1 MSYTLIKSEITDEA
15 LTLTSREWEMLRK
28 LAAEPPGWKPQGD
41 RDYTRGWI
49 SPEEATDMAESVK
62 GQLAYLWRERPDAQA
77 EEPHSLFELRDS
89 LGYVE
94 GDPHTFFGDQDR
106 RRKVEAFVLLA
117 SAGPFEVLPHLPE
130 EEKGE
135 QADRS

>member
-28 LAAEPPGWKPQGD
+28 LAAEPPGWKPQEG
-41 RDYTRGWI
+41 RDYTRGRI
-49 SPEEATDMAESVK
+49 SSEEAADMAESVK
-62 GQLAYLWRERPDAQA
+62 GQLAYLWRERPDAPS
-77 EEPHSLFELRDS
+77 EEVHTLFELRDS

-117 SAGPFEVLPHLPE
+117 LAGAFEVRPRPYDE
-130 EEKGE
+130 EG
-135 QADRS
+135 

>member
-28 LAAEPPGWKPQGD
+28 LAAELPGWKPQED
-41 RDYTRGWI
+41 RDYTRDRI
-49 SPEEATDMAESVK
+49 SSEEAADMAESVK

-77 EEPHSLFELRDS
+77 EEVHTLFELRDS

-94 GDPHTFFGDQDR
+94 GDPHTFFGDLDR
-106 RRKVEAFVLLA
+106 RRKVEGFVLIA
-117 SAGPFEVLPHLPE
+117 SAGAFEVLPHFYDDQ
-130 EEKGE
+130 G
-135 QADRS
+135 